1 MVGQEAAT
9 VVLLPIKPR
18 YAGPIMDGRKRV
30 EFRKTA
36 FARTPT
42 HVVVYASSPTKKVLG
57 YFEVKSVESTPI
69 GGLWAKFS
77 GVGGI
82 TSDDF
87 FKYYSEHAVGVAL
100 GVGKVVALRHPVE
113 LSALGLECR
122 PPQSFMYLSPEI
134 LGLLADDEGARK
146 TAPRRKARLRGR
158 RVKTARIA
166 TAAAG

>member
-87 FKYYSEHAVGVAL
+87 FKYYSQHAGGGAHVA
-100 GVGKVVALRHPVE
+100 GKVGTTRHPVE
-113 LSALGLECR
+113 LNARDLECR
-122 PPQSFMYLSPEI
+122 PPQSAL
-134 LGLLADDEGARK
+134 
-146 TAPRRKARLRGR
+146 RR
-158 RVKTARIA
+158 
-166 TAAAG
+166 AALQ